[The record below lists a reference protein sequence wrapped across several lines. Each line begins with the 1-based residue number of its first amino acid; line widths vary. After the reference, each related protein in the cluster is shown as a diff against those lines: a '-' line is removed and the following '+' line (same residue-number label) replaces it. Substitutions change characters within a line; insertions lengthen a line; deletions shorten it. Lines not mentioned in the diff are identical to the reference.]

1 MKLSTGAE
9 MRVTGPVADYAVV
22 CVNGGQSRE
31 VEGTWSASIEWLV
44 QTLAPRLPQLG
55 FAEVRYRVKSWRRLE
70 SCVDDARAA
79 VAEVGALRVV
89 LLGFS
94 MGGAVS
100 IAIANE
106 PVVEEV
112 VGLAPWIPDQLDVST
127 LRRKRLTVFHGALDR
142 WLPGIPGVSAS
153 HSKKGFDRAR
163 ERGADGSYVLIP
175 GALHGIALR
184 PPWGKLLRLPK
195 AERWAELVESELRRV
210 SSRSEA
216 DDAEQAGLP
225 TAS

>member
-9 MRVTGPVADYAVV
+9 MRVTGATSERAVV
-22 CVNGGQSRE
+22 CVNGGQARE

-44 QTLAPRLPQLG
+44 RTLAPRLPEIG

-79 VAEVGALRVV
+79 VEEVDAARTV

-94 MGGAVS
+94 MGGAVCV
-100 IAIANE
+100 AIANE
-106 PVVEEV
+106 PSVEEV
-112 VGLAPWIPDQLDVST
+112 IGLAPWIPDQLDVTS
-127 LRRKRLTVFHGALDR
+127 LRGKRLTVLHGALDR

-153 HSKKGFDRAR
+153 HSRQGFDRAR
-163 ERGADGSYVLIP
+163 ERGAEGRYVFIP

-184 PPWGKLLRLPK
+184 VPGGKLVALPK
-195 AERWAELVESELRRV
+195 AERWAELVEEELRRFV
-210 SSRSEA
+210 
-216 DDAEQAGLP
+216 
-225 TAS
+225 ASPASG